1 MSTVKN
7 LGQYFTKDI
16 SLQKKVLEFIKN
28 NPKTILEPSVGRGD
42 LVKYV
47 SKYYP
52 KIKFNCYEID
62 KSIDFII
69 DTDCIIFGDFLK
81 TDIKKI
87 YSCDAHTLRYKTII
101 GNPPYVKTKKGNLY
115 IDFINKCV
123 DLLKDKGELIFIIP
137 SDFFK
142 LTSAVKT
149 IKKMMDNGT
158 VTHIYHPHDE
168 NLFENASIDVIIF
181 RYCKNK
187 KLEKKVLY
195 NDKLLYIIESGG
207 LLFFSKSKDDSK
219 IPINQLFDVYVGMVN
234 GKEVV
239 YKNKKLGNIELING
253 ENKIDKYIYIN
264 EFPSKDDKINEYLL
278 KNKEVLISRK
288 IKKFKESNWFEWG
301 APRNVKVMENNKN
314 KDCIYVKNLTRNQ
327 IIAFKD
333 KVIYFGGSLLMLLPK
348 EEDLNL
354 YKIVEILNNEET
366 KKNYMYAN
374 RFKIGHRQLSSL
386 MISHKI

>member
-1 MSTVKN
+1 MINAKY

-28 NPKTILEPSVGRGD
+28 NPEKILEPSVGRGD
-42 LVKYV
+42 LVKYI
-47 SKYYP
+47 SKHYP

-69 DTDCIIFGDFLK
+69 NTDCIIFGDFLK
-81 TDIKKI
+81 TDIKKKW
-87 YSCDAHTLRYKTII
+87 KTII

-115 IDFINKCV
+115 IDFINKCI
-123 DLLKDKGELIFIIP
+123 DLLEDKGELIFIIP

-142 LTSAVKT
+142 LTSAIKT

-181 RYCKNK
+181 RYCKDK
-187 KLEKKVLY
+187 KLEKKILY
-195 NDKLLYIIESGG
+195 NNSLLYIIESGG
-207 LLFFSKSKDDSK
+207 LLSFSKSKDDDK
-219 IPINQLFDVYVGMVN
+219 IPINQLFNVYVGMVT
-234 GKEVV
+234 GKESV
-239 YKNKKLGNIELING
+239 YKNEKLGNIELING
-253 ENKIDKYIYIN
+253 ENKINRYIYLT

-278 KNKEVLISRK
+278 KNKKVLISRK
-288 IKKFKESNWFEWG
+288 IKKFKEENWFEWG
-301 APRNVKVMENNKN
+301 APRNIKIMKGNKN
-314 KDCIYVKNLTRNQ
+314 KDCIYVKNLTRNKR
-327 IIAFKD
+327 IAFKD
-333 KVIYFGGSLLMLLPK
+333 KVMYFGGSLLMLLPK
-348 EEDLNL
+348 QSNIDLD
-354 YKIVEILNNEET
+354 KIVKILNNEET

-386 MISHKI
+386 LIEFN